1 MTDENQ
7 NQLLQVLKTGLD
19 AILTPDQVELPPVK
33 LTHYLITSLS
43 LTA

>member
-1 MTDENQ
+1 MTDENL
-7 NQLLQVLKTGLD
+7 NQLLRVLKTGLD

-43 LTA
+43 LIA